1 MDLMKGRTVFL
12 MGFLA
17 LIVVWMIIFGGRIAD
32 LNRLTDEFNQS
43 QLTLSALTATT
54 RALAT
59 EIVRADSD
67 AAVEEWAYEQAKMI
81 REGDHRVAVVPVE
94 GTPIAPTPLPTL
106 IPQPQNRFQIWWD
119 LFFNTKP

>member
-12 MGFLA
+12 VGFLA
-17 LIVVWMIIFGGRIAD
+17 LIVVWMIVFGGRIAD

-67 AAVEEWAYEQAKMI
+67 AAVEEWAYEQGKMI

-94 GTPIAPTPLPTL
+94 GTPIAPTPLPTP
-106 IPQPQNRFQIWWD
+106 IPQPQNQFRIWWE

>member
-1 MDLMKGRTVFL
+1 

-17 LIVVWMIIFGGRIAD
+17 LIVVWMIVFGGRIAD
-32 LNRLTDEFNQS
+32 LNRLTDEFNKS
-43 QLTLSALTATT
+43 QLTISALTATT

-94 GTPIAPTPLPTL
+94 GTTIAPTPLPTPV
-106 IPQPQNRFQIWWD
+106 PQTQNRFRIWWE

>member
-1 MDLMKGRTVFL
+1 MNLKKGRTVFL
-12 MGFLA
+12 AGFLA
-17 LIVVWMIIFGGRIAD
+17 LIVVWMIVFGGRIAD

-43 QLTLSALTATT
+43 QLTISALTATT

-81 REGDHRVAVVPVE
+81 REGDHRVAVVPVD
-94 GTPIAPTPLPTL
+94 GTPIAPTPLPTPV
-106 IPQPQNRFQIWWD
+106 PQPQNLFRIWWQ
-119 LFFNTKP
+119 LFFDTKP